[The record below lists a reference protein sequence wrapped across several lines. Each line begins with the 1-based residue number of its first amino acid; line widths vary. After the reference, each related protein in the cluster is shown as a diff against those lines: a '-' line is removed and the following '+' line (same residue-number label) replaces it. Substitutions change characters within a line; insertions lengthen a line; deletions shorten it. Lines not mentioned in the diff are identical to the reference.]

1 MVINL
6 GERFLL
12 SCEDLSNLDISDNLK
27 SQLLDFQSRLAVLME
42 SFKLLKENEY
52 EISSSFGFTY
62 PIASVLEC
70 ANLISDLSKDNK
82 NEPILNELFDSSKQG
97 FELNTQTNLVNLTAD
112 FSIFTKESPATQ
124 RVSNTMLIDLTY
136 GFLRENSDISFEQFL
151 INVSNLSEQLIIN
164 KICINDLKPREN
176 FLQLIKDDI
185 YQQISKPKSEF
196 RFRFNLTVDQLLN
209 FQSSEFSTQLNILKQ
224 NSKTLFDQ
232 TFTPASL
239 AMLAYGITPLKDIDT
254 TRKDLLED
262 RSFLHFIQRLASKY
276 LPVLR

>member
-6 GERFLL
+6 GERFSL
-12 SCEDLSNLDISDNLK
+12 SCEDLSNLDITDNLK

-52 EISSSFGFTY
+52 EISSSFGFSY
-62 PIASVLEC
+62 PIASILEC
-70 ANLISDLSKDNK
+70 ANLITDLSKDNK
-82 NEPILNELFDSSKQG
+82 NDPILNELFDSSKQG

-112 FSIFTKESPATQ
+112 FSIFTKESPVTQ

-136 GFLRENSDISFEQFL
+136 GFLRENSDISFDQFL
-151 INVSNLSEQLIIN
+151 INVSNLSEQLMIN
-164 KICINDLKPREN
+164 KICINDLKPREK
-176 FLQLIKDDI
+176 FLQLIKEDI

-209 FQSSEFSTQLNILKQ
+209 FQSSEFSTQLDILKQ
-224 NSKTLFDQ
+224 NSKTLSDQ

-239 AMLAYGITPLKDIDT
+239 AMLAYGSTPLKNIDT
-254 TRKDLLED
+254 TRKELLED
-262 RSFLHFIQRLASKY
+262 RSFLDFIQRLASKY
-276 LPVLR
+276 LPLFR